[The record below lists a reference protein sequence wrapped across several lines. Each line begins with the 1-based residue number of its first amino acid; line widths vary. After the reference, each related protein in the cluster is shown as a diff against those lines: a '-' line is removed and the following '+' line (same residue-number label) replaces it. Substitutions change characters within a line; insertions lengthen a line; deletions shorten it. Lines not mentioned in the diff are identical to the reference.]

1 MHIVKAAGFSRHYAS
16 LVRRG
21 LHVPHPVHYEALAYL
36 VDCRRQHRT

>member
-1 MHIVKAAGFSRHYAS
+1 MHIVKVTGFSWQYAS

-21 LHVPHPVHYEALAYL
+21 LYVPHPVHCEAMAYL